1 MTWGQL
7 TLDGTETLYALDG
20 QHRLKSIQLAIRQ
33 RPELAR
39 EQIPVIFI
47 PHRSPRRSQLLFS
60 DLNRFAKSPSKS
72 ISLLFSHRDPVVTL
86 AKVLMDRVDFLAGRV
101 EVETTSLSKHTPN
114 VVTLSSLYEM
124 TRSLTEGRTVGDP
137 LAQEEVDRQIEIWY
151 SLVRHV
157 EPWRKVAAREEH
169 PAYLRK
175 EYLAMH
181 GVCHQAIAGA
191 IAPLLTNGA
200 DIDTTLERLGDCRL
214 ADLNQEW
221 QGIAVQGRHISNTST
236 TVRNLAGM
244 LSFKVGGQV
253 ETGVAQSLVAII
265 RGRGANHRPISLRS
279 PRATRD
285 PCEPGRRT
293 TDAPRRPP
301 QWFAPDDP
309 LLRVI
314 IPCSKRRSRQSRRL
328 PKLNSTRGGLNTEA
342 RLCRPGPRS
351 PRPVHGRAFRRAA
364 DHCRSVRCTTTRP
377 PRGTP
382 HRISRLRDRCCR
394 RTNGAV
400 RRGHGH
406 ECGSQWVTRGRALGM
421 PAAGEDTDG
430 IL

>member
-1 MTWGQL
+1 MASTFPAIRAFMGEGEFYCSVLTYGEAARLIQFVEDVDDWSTDTDPEAKIQRRLNVPRVEREMVPYLLNVPDHFYSALTVEIRPAITDTFDGHLPFEAIGPSITGGMAWGQL

-39 EQIPVIFI
+39 EQIPVIFV

-86 AKVLMDRVDFLAGRV
+86 AKVLMDRVGFLAGRV

-137 LAQEEVDRQIEIWY
+137 LAQEEVDRQIEIWEG
-151 SLVRHV
+151 LVRHV

-200 DIDTTLERLGDCRL
+200 NIDATLKPLGNVDWRIS
-214 ADLNQEW
+214 NQEW

-253 ETGVAQSLVAII
+253 EAGVAQSLVAII
-265 RGRGANHRPISLRS
+265 RGRGAK
-279 PRATRD
+279 
-285 PCEPGRRT
+285 
-293 TDAPRRPP
+293 PP
-301 QWFAPDDP
+301 ADLVAIAQ
-309 LLRVI
+309 
-314 IPCSKRRSRQSRRL
+314 
-328 PKLNSTRGGLNTEA
+328 GNT
-342 RLCRPGPRS
+342 
-351 PRPVHGRAFRRAA
+351 
-364 DHCRSVRCTTTRP
+364 
-377 PRGTP
+377 
-382 HRISRLRDRCCR
+382 
-394 RTNGAV
+394 
-400 RRGHGH
+400 
-406 ECGSQWVTRGRALGM
+406 
-421 PAAGEDTDG
+421 
-430 IL
+430 

>member
-1 MTWGQL
+1 MASTFPAIRAFMGEGEFYCSVLTYGEAARLIQFVEDVDDWSTDTDPEAKIQRRLNVPRVEREMVPYLLNVPDHFYSALTVEIRPAITDTFDGHLPFEAIGPSITGGMTWGQL

-86 AKVLMDRVDFLAGRV
+86 AKVLMDRVDFLVGRV

-137 LAQEEVDRQIEIWY
+137 LAQEEVDRQIEIWD

-200 DIDTTLERLGDCRL
+200 DIDTTLEPLGDVDWRIS
-214 ADLNQEW
+214 NQEW

-253 ETGVAQSLVAII
+253 EAGVAQSLVAII
-265 RGRGANHRPISLRS
+265 RGRGAK
-279 PRATRD
+279 
-285 PCEPGRRT
+285 
-293 TDAPRRPP
+293 PP
-301 QWFAPDDP
+301 ADLVAIAQ
-309 LLRVI
+309 
-314 IPCSKRRSRQSRRL
+314 
-328 PKLNSTRGGLNTEA
+328 GNT
-342 RLCRPGPRS
+342 
-351 PRPVHGRAFRRAA
+351 
-364 DHCRSVRCTTTRP
+364 
-377 PRGTP
+377 
-382 HRISRLRDRCCR
+382 
-394 RTNGAV
+394 
-400 RRGHGH
+400 
-406 ECGSQWVTRGRALGM
+406 
-421 PAAGEDTDG
+421 
-430 IL
+430 